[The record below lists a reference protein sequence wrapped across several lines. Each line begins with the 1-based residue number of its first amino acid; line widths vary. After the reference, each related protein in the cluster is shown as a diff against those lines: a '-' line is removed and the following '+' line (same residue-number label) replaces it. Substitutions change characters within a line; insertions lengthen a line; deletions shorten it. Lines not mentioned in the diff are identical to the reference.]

1 MKKGDIVYLN
11 SGSPSLTITEIV
23 GGNATVTWEHDKEG
37 TQLADFPLACL
48 STTNSKVWEEANA

>member
-11 SGSPSLTITEIV
+11 SGSPALTITEIV
-23 GGNATVTWEHDKEG
+23 DDNATVTWEHDKEG

>member
-23 GGNATVTWEHDKEG
+23 GDNATVTWEHDKEG

>member
-1 MKKGDIVYLN
+1 MKQDDIVYLN
-11 SGSPSLTITEIV
+11 SGSPALTITEIV
-23 GGNATVTWEHDKEG
+23 VDNATVTWEHDKEG